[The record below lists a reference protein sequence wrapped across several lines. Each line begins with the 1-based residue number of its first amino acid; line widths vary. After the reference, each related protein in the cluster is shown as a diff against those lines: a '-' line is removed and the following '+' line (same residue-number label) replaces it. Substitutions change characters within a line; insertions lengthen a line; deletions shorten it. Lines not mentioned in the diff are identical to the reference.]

1 MTIDIKSYQLIMS
14 ILFLSENSKKFIKK
28 KNIQNVIADL
38 DYIEES
44 CAQIYD
50 PRVRIIK
57 DRELDI
63 FKDLTRISNGELTL
77 YISKPFMDKFGSLDE
92 FQLDVGGLIKK
103 GLYLSNVEPIIID
116 TCKAK

>member
-1 MTIDIKSYQLIMS
+1 MLT
-14 ILFLSENSKKFIKK
+14 LFLSENSKNFIKK
-28 KNIQNVIADL
+28 KNIQNIIADL

-63 FKDLTRISNGELTL
+63 FKDLTKVSNGELTL
-77 YISKPFMDKFGSLDE
+77 YLSKSFINKFGKLDE

-116 TCKAK
+116 TCKTK

>member
-1 MTIDIKSYQLIMS
+1 MLT
-14 ILFLSENSKKFIKK
+14 LFLSENSKNFIKK
-28 KNIQNVIADL
+28 KNIQNIIADL

-63 FKDLTRISNGELTL
+63 FKDLTKVSNGELTL
-77 YISKPFMDKFGSLDE
+77 YLSKSFINKFGKLDE
-92 FQLDVGGLIKK
+92 FQLDVGGVIKK
-103 GLYLSNVEPIIID
+103 RLFLSNVEPIIINI
-116 TCKAK
+116 CN

>member
-1 MTIDIKSYQLIMS
+1 MLTLV
-14 ILFLSENSKKFIKK
+14 LSENSKKFIKK
-28 KNIQNVIADL
+28 KNIQNIIADL

-63 FKDLTRISNGELTL
+63 FKDLTKVSNGELTL
-77 YISKPFMDKFGSLDE
+77 YLSKSFINKFGKLDE
-92 FQLDVGGLIKK
+92 FQLDVGGVIKK
-103 GLYLSNVEPIIID
+103 RLFLSNVEPIIID
-116 TCKAK
+116 ICKSK

>member
-1 MTIDIKSYQLIMS
+1 MATL
-14 ILFLSENSKKFIKK
+14 LLSENSKKFIEK

-63 FKDLTRISNGELTL
+63 FKDLTKVSNGELTL
-77 YISKPFMDKFGSLDE
+77 YLSKPFMDKFGGLDE
-92 FQLDVGGLIKK
+92 FQLDVGGVIRK
-103 GLYLSNVEPIIID
+103 GLFLSNVEPIIID
-116 TCKAK
+116 T

>member
-1 MTIDIKSYQLIMS
+1 MLI
-14 ILFLSENSKKFIKK
+14 LHLSENSKKFIKK
-28 KNIQNVIADL
+28 KNIQNVIIDL

-63 FKDLTRISNGELTL
+63 FKDLTRVSSGELTL
-77 YISKPFMDKFGSLDE
+77 YLSKPFIDKFGRLDE
-92 FQLDVGGLIKK
+92 FQLDVGGMIKK
-103 GLYLSNVEPIIID
+103 GLFLSNVEPIIID
-116 TCKAK
+116 TCKAE